1 MSSQTPASDQCSRMK
16 LDAAGIAGGWKV
28 EKMPG
33 PRLMID
39 ALLMPDGNVL
49 LINGAATG
57 LAAFNAVPD
66 MVGSSNADHPVLTP
80 WLYTPSAA
88 AGKRFTTGFAEST
101 IPRMY
106 HSSASLLPDGSVV
119 VAGSNPNAD
128 VTTDQPYSTEYRI
141 EYFRPPYYFM
151 QRPSFTG
158 TPGKVNYAQVFTV
171 TVSNPGKATT
181 FKAAIMD
188 LGFHTHAVSL
198 DSKYVG
204 LVSVYNSA
212 TKKLTITGPPNS
224 FIYPPGPAWLFI
236 LGDGVPSNGTKLMIG
251 SGANPPSSKT
261 AYKGAMAYSKALQA
275 SNSR

>member
-1 MSSQTPASDQCSRMK
+1 
-16 LDAAGIAGGWKV
+16 
-28 EKMPG
+28 
-33 PRLMID
+33 MID
-39 ALLMPDGNVL
+39 SLLMPDGNVL

-66 MVGSSNADHPVLTP
+66 MVGSSNADNPVLTP
-80 WLYTPSAA
+80 WLYSHAA
-88 AGKRFTTGFAEST
+88 PYGQRFTTGLAESE

-106 HSSASLLPDGSVV
+106 HSSASLLPDGSVL

-151 QRPSFTG
+151 KRPSFTG
-158 TPGKVNYAQVFTV
+158 TPDTVDFGQKFTV

-188 LGFHTHAVSL
+188 LGFHTHAISL
-198 DSKYVG
+198 DSRYVG
-204 LVSVYNSA
+204 LVTKYNSA
-212 TKKLTITGPPNS
+212 TKILTITGPPNS

-236 LGDGVPSNGTKLMIG
+236 LGDGIPSNGTKLMIG
-251 SGANPPSSKT
+251 SGANPPSSKK
-261 AYKGAMAYSKALQA
+261 AYQGAMAFSKALQA
-275 SNSR
+275 SNSK